1 MDRVR
6 ESPTLSIAFLV
17 LLSSSGVH
25 AHDQSNNYF
34 ISSQERL
41 WGFKKNKTLPLISLS
56 LSLSLC
62 FNPQSPVNL
71 FPVQC
76 LGKGKSSFLWAS
88 LFEQCL
94 SCSWSGIFFFWD
106 LGTLHTNIHI
116 HTNSFLALELMF
128 NQLCLVVFYSN
139 CTAFVLLYAAK
150 TLNSSQ
156 KYCP

>member
-1 MDRVR
+1 MLIASEILGGVLVMDRVR

-94 SCSWSGIFFFWD
+94 SCSWSGIFFSGTWEPCTPIYTYTQTLFW
-106 LGTLHTNIHI
+106 
-116 HTNSFLALELMF
+116 
-128 NQLCLVVFYSN
+128 
-139 CTAFVLLYAAK
+139 
-150 TLNSSQ
+150 
-156 KYCP
+156 P